1 MKDRGSAQHRTA
13 GDSGFP
19 DGSSALST
27 REGCPRAVGAQLP
40 RDLPGGLVRVAPR
53 PLPHTCRPS
62 CPRSRAL
69 PPTRGVQPPETV
81 RGRCEDSG
89 PGPGAPQPTAPSRPL
104 PPPPWAGP
112 AGQELP
118 GSQCSGSSR
127 GERPAGCLCP
137 PVERGPWGAL
147 LFPREVWLRTPARVR
162 RPERRQS
169 RGPREPGSVA
179 AEGHSLG
186 AAAALPPPR
195 PGVPGHAR
203 PRGRSFLPQTSGGPD
218 SAPCVAL
225 GSRGRRPLTH
235 GRCHRG
241 GRSVL
246 GSAVESAWGPCGPFL
261 GEWGSRPGPAAPPE
275 PPVPGVRLG
284 LGLLRPGSSSP

>member
-27 REGCPRAVGAQLP
+27 RGGCPRAVGAQLP

-162 RPERRQS
+162 RPERSLGDPGSPAPWPRRVTAWERQLPCPRRGQAS
-169 RGPREPGSVA
+169 RDTRGP
-179 AEGHSLG
+179 G
-186 AAAALPPPR
+186 AAASSPR
-195 PGVPGHAR
+195 PQVARTLRPAWPWAPGA
-203 PRGRSFLPQTSGGPD
+203 
-218 SAPCVAL
+218 
-225 GSRGRRPLTH
+225 
-235 GRCHRG
+235 G
-241 GRSVL
+241 GR
-246 GSAVESAWGPCGPFL
+246 
-261 GEWGSRPGPAAPPE
+261 
-275 PPVPGVRLG
+275 
-284 LGLLRPGSSSP
+284 